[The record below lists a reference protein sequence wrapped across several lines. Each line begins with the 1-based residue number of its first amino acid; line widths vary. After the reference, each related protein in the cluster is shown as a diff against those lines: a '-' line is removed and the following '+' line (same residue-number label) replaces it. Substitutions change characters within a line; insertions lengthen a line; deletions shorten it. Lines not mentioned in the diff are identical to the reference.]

1 MEHLPEFWFTCISV
15 LSANEIT
22 RHWKIKAIRFFFF
35 FFLVFQEEACTT
47 YTPHVFLLLFQELRG
62 SLWTA
67 GIGTRIGTIAWGSP
81 TLHLPPTSTNPKRSD
96 SLYPDFGLKILEIE
110 IQNAFNE
117 LLHWKSDH
125 SSPPIGGREH
135 TEISIYWVPPV
146 HWRFV

>member
-35 FFLVFQEEACTT
+35 FPGFPRGSV
-47 YTPHVFLLLFQELRG
+47 YYIHTPCVSSIIPGLRG